1 MGRVHRLFRRTVYFR
16 SNPASCRR
24 ELPAH
29 PEYGAFLLANLS
41 DFSFARD
48 AQPVEDWFEID
59 RYAVALAAQLQQEWL
74 AHYARYAFHPVVATV
89 QSFCSEDLGGFYLDI
104 LKDRLYT
111 SACDARARRAAQ
123 TALYHIAHG
132 LLRMIAPFLSFTA
145 EEAWRVFQSEAS
157 SIFTQ
162 RWHLYPDI
170 PDACAL
176 LDTWQLLRAIRA
188 DVMRALEAAR
198 VARKI
203 GSSLQA
209 HVEVRACGAR
219 YQALAG
225 LGDDL
230 KFMLITSAAKVIEA
244 RCPDEEGVTVTPS
257 PHPKCARCWHYRAD
271 VGADSAHPAL
281 CGRCIQNLFGAGE
294 KDRMRV

>member
-1 MGRVHRLFRRTVYFR
+1 MAGALRTLCVPSGRRHSAKLLLGRPGRFLSGY
-16 SNPASCRR
+16 
-24 ELPAH
+24 
-29 PEYGAFLLANLS
+29 PERPPLYLGLRC
-41 DFSFARD
+41 AR
-48 AQPVEDWFEID
+48 A
-59 RYAVALAAQLQQEWL
+59 
-74 AHYARYAFHPVVATV
+74 
-89 QSFCSEDLGGFYLDI
+89 
-104 LKDRLYT
+104 
-111 SACDARARRAAQ
+111 ARRANG
-123 TALYHIAHG
+123 ALSHCAWPAADDRAVSVIHRGRG
-132 LLRMIAPFLSFTA
+132 LARFPVRSLFYLYATVASLSGYS
-145 EEAWRVFQSEAS
+145 R
-157 SIFTQ
+157 
-162 RWHLYPDI
+162 
-170 PDACAL
+170 
-176 LDTWQLLRAIRA
+176 LLRAIRA

-198 VARKI
+198 EARKI

-230 KFMLITSAAKVIEA
+230 KFMLITSAATVIEA